1 MAININ
7 CIVSI
12 IMVIIFVLNVQPKSE
27 LNLQFSLFVLLS
39 SLQTIVKKVS
49 FHLIQGETRG
59 EDEQEKRPEGMSLT

>member
-27 LNLQFSLFVLLS
+27 LNLQFSLFVLD
-39 SLQTIVKKVS
+39 
-49 FHLIQGETRG
+49 IQAH
-59 EDEQEKRPEGMSLT
+59 DWAL